1 MQREVMLSPSEIM
14 VTSPDQE
21 FLNRVIELLEMN
33 IMDAEFNAE
42 SLTSALS
49 MSRSAV
55 YNKFK
60 EYTGLSTGEFIR
72 RFRLKRAKQ
81 LLETTDLTVKEILY
95 MSGFNT
101 ASYFTKCFKKVY
113 RELPKEYQASR
124 RQEDKATKEALL

>member
-1 MQREVMLSPSEIM
+1 MLSPSEIM

-33 IMDAEFNAE
+33 IMDAKFNAE

-95 MSGFNT
+95 MSGSNT

-113 RELPKEYQASR
+113 GELPKEYQASR

>member
-113 RELPKEYQASR
+113 GELPKEYQASR